1 MGHAGLGHRRCFPA
15 LEDLTKCFLVRCCL
29 RGGQVMDKAQ
39 QVVALLKGVPAEQ
52 GRRLA
57 QLVDVLLAALGV
69 LGTREDLDGPVT
81 VRIRPLKS
89 LFSSYSID
97 FPMGSAAFFRP
108 ARICAALGDPA
119 EEEETCRRES
129 SPWARLSTL
138 SVGASWQRPA
148 GQGAATVALRRS
160 TSAPAF

>member
-1 MGHAGLGHRRCFPA
+1 
-15 LEDLTKCFLVRCCL
+15 
-29 RGGQVMDKAQ
+29 MDKAQ

-97 FPMGSAAFFRP
+97 FPMGSAAF
-108 ARICAALGDPA
+108 
-119 EEEETCRRES
+119 
-129 SPWARLSTL
+129 LS
-138 SVGASWQRPA
+138 AIK
-148 GQGAATVALRRS
+148 
-160 TSAPAF
+160 